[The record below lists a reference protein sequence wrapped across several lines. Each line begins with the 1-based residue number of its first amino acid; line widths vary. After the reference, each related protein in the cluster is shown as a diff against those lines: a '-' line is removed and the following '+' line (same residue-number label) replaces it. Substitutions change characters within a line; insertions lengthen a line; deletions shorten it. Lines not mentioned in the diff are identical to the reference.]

1 MKIFVHNEKT
11 FYYVVKDISWKEVG
25 NKEMANAFMEIFD
38 ENCNA
43 KVSFAIYDE
52 RNKVMNNLPNDAH
65 GWYDGYLNKV
75 EG

>member
-1 MKIFVHNEKT
+1 
-11 FYYVVKDISWKEVG
+11 
-25 NKEMANAFMEIFD
+25 MANAFMEIFD

-43 KVSFAIYDE
+43 KASFAIYDE